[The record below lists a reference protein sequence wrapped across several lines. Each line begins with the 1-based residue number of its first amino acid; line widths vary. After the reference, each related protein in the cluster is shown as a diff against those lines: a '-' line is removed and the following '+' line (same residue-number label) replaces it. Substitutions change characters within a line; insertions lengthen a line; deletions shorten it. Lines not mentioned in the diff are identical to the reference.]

1 MKRKK
6 SPVSIVIT
14 SISSIRIRK
23 TAFPVTNRSPINRY
37 LQKKSI
43 WTYWNA
49 QHAMEKLK
57 QAASK

>member
-6 SPVSIVIT
+6 SPASIVIT
-14 SISSIRIRK
+14 SIFLIRIRK
-23 TAFPVTNRSPINRY
+23 TAFPVTNRFPINRY

-43 WTYWNA
+43 WAYWNA

-57 QAASK
+57 KVKSK